1 MSSSKTVKHS
11 AALLQLTAVMARN
24 AQPYTEQISFICT
37 CGDNVSNLVPL
48 RCVCIHTYTL
58 EKFTVIL
65 EMLKCTTYAQK
76 LKGKQLN
83 LPHGTQQKI
92 NTKNYL
98 KNKKNDEHK
107 KSRNSL

>member
-1 MSSSKTVKHS
+1 
-11 AALLQLTAVMARN
+11 
-24 AQPYTEQISFICT
+24 
-37 CGDNVSNLVPL
+37 
-48 RCVCIHTYTL
+48 
-58 EKFTVIL
+58 
-65 EMLKCTTYAQK
+65 MLKCTTYAQK